1 LAGAIITLGIWG
13 LLIYAG
19 RRIAIPKN
27 RGRWWGVLGVLGLI
41 IVALLSPRE
50 PRGTATAVVEHTPA
64 AVPAS
69 VPVELPPAGWYADPY
84 DAANLRYWDG
94 SYWTG
99 NVAPAGTAVAAPG

>member
-13 LLIYAG
+13 LFIYAG

-27 RGRWWGVLGVLGLI
+27 RGRWWGALGVLGLI

-50 PRGTATAVVEHTPA
+50 THETRAVVVEQTP

-69 VPVELPPAGWYADPY
+69 VPVEPPPAGWYADPY

-94 SYWTG
+94 SHWTG
-99 NVAPAGTAVAAPG
+99 NVAPAGTAAAAPG